1 MNDSTKT
8 NSGGK
13 IIIITDAAYWVP
25 INIILDTLISLS
37 LWSGWFYPYFTDET
51 GWENK

>member
-8 NSGGK
+8 NSRGK
-13 IIIITDAAYWVP
+13 IIIIIDATYWVP
-25 INIILDTLISLS
+25 LNIIVDTLISF
-37 LWSGWFYPYFTDET
+37 LWSEWFYPYFTDET